1 MLYYGLIPDAGKS
14 EYKIVCPFH
23 GDVNPSMKV
32 NLVDGSFYCFGCTA
46 TGDAL
51 KFVKLANPK
60 MDDMQ
65 ALKEFR
71 RILKSDR
78 VCGLKFKRK
87 RAKTKAESVQK
98 LNEAIDYYYGLRTVD
113 WLYDTQDEVEECYG
127 YMKQRGFNAYALN
140 KAKAKVTYN
149 SSYPIIFPMLDN
161 GKFRGWVCRT
171 NNPDIA
177 KKRKYLYNEGFSRAT
192 TLVGNY
198 ENCRTVVVVE
208 GYMDYLKMRMFGL
221 KKVVAILGWKMSDEQ
236 IKKLKSQGVK
246 TIISALDN
254 DECGEKGTAYLKRFF
269 KVVRWQYEKGCKDAG
284 EMNKSSFERMRK
296 ATKKQMIN

>member
-1 MLYYGLIPDAGKS
+1 M
-14 EYKIVCPFH
+14 CPFH

-65 ALKEFR
+65 ALIEFR
-71 RILKSDR
+71 RILKSKK
-78 VCGLKFKRK
+78 VCGLKFKKK
-87 RAKTKAESVQK
+87 RARTRSEDLQK
-98 LNEAIDYYYGLRTVD
+98 LNEAKDYYYGLRSVD
-113 WLYDTQDEVEECYG
+113 WLYDTQEEVEECYE
-127 YMKQRGFNAYALN
+127 YMKQRGFNAHALN

-149 SSYPIIFPMLDN
+149 DSYPIIFPMMDN
-161 GKFRGWVCRT
+161 GEFRGWVCRT
-171 NNPDIA
+171 NKPEIA

-198 ENCRTVVVVE
+198 KNCRTVVVVE

-221 KKVVAILGWKMSDEQ
+221 KKVVAVLGWKMSDEQ

-246 TIISALDN
+246 TVVSALDN
-254 DECGEKGTAYLKRFF
+254 DEYGEKGTEYLKRFF
-269 KVVRWQYEKGCKDAG
+269 RVVRWQYEKGCKDAG

-296 ATKKQMIN
+296 ATKKQI